1 MRFKNGNVSPE
12 KVLSFIVEHH
22 LQQRKKNGRT
32 REMRLLVSFLSAAIA
47 LAELFAHSLPSPRFV
62 FVVVFIVVVVVACS
76 VNSYLD
82 SPALSPLAVVKNGH
96 I

>member
-1 MRFKNGNVSPE
+1 
-12 KVLSFIVEHH
+12 
-22 LQQRKKNGRT
+22 
-32 REMRLLVSFLSAAIA
+32 MRLLVSFPSAAIT
-47 LAELFAHSLPSPRFV
+47 LTELFSHTLPSPHLV

-82 SPALSPLAVVKNGH
+82 SPALSPLAVMKNGH

>member
-1 MRFKNGNVSPE
+1 MNERNEIIS
-12 KVLSFIVEHH
+12 VLSVCRHH
-22 LQQRKKNGRT
+22 SHRA
-32 REMRLLVSFLSAAIA
+32 F
-47 LAELFAHSLPSPRFV
+47 FAHSLPSPHFV

>member
-1 MRFKNGNVSPE
+1 M
-12 KVLSFIVEHH
+12 
-22 LQQRKKNGRT
+22 
-32 REMRLLVSFLSAAIA
+32 REMRLLVSFSSGTITLSK
-47 LAELFAHSLPSPRFV
+47 LFAHSLPSPRFV

-82 SPALSPLAVVKNGH
+82 SPTLSPLAVMKNDH

>member
-1 MRFKNGNVSPE
+1 MRYNNLNVSQKKE
-12 KVLSFIVEHH
+12 LSFIVKHH
-22 LQQRKKNGRT
+22 LKQRKRGRM
-32 REMRLLVSFLSAAIA
+32 REMRLLVSFPSAAIT
-47 LAELFAHSLPSPRFV
+47 LSEHFAHSLPSPLFV

-82 SPALSPLAVVKNGH
+82 SPALSPLAVMKNGH

>member
-1 MRFKNGNVSPE
+1 
-12 KVLSFIVEHH
+12 
-22 LQQRKKNGRT
+22 
-32 REMRLLVSFLSAAIA
+32 MRLLVSFPSAAIT
-47 LAELFAHSLPSPRFV
+47 LTKLFSHTLPSPHLV

-82 SPALSPLAVVKNGH
+82 SPALSPLAVMKNGH